1 MSKKREFSK
10 TLAIIV
16 TMLFV
21 CSVVFVFGVWFFQD
35 RIGTEILSYVAT
47 PFGVVI
53 TGYFAKAGVEN
64 FNKISHS
71 NKEEYEYED

>member
-16 TMLFV
+16 TTLFV
-21 CSVVFVFGVWFFQD
+21 FSIIFVFGVWFFQD
-35 RIGTEILSYVAT
+35 RVGTEILSYVAT
-47 PFGVVI
+47 PFSVVI

-71 NKEEYEYED
+71 KEEY